1 MTIPTIGVIFHPT
14 NPPEVLGEF
23 ARKAEAGGFD
33 EVWLWEDSFWAGA
46 LTSAATML
54 AATSR
59 IKVGIGLMPATVRN
73 PLFFAME
80 ITTLA
85 RLYPGRFLPGFGHGV
100 DVWLK
105 QMGAA
110 PKSTMK
116 ALEETVNAVR
126 ALLLGESVTM
136 HGDYV
141 QFENVQLKVMPKQ
154 QPPLY
159 IGAIREKSM
168 QLAGRAGDGT
178 ILTEMASPAYVRWA
192 RDQIKIGMAQSGRS
206 ENKLVVFTYAKVDKD
221 SQQARLPVRKILGET
236 LSWAR
241 PHLTPLGIADE
252 AAQLFD
258 AVGPEK
264 TAEQMPEAWLDEI
277 SSSGTP
283 EQAAATI
290 KRLGEAGA
298 DSIVLLPPKGDPA
311 CLDEYITYLMPLLKQ

>member
-1 MTIPTIGVIFHPT
+1 MTKPSIGVIFHPT
-14 NPPEVLGEF
+14 FPPETLVDF
-23 ARKAEAGGFD
+23 AHKAEAAGFD
-33 EVWLWEDSFWAGA
+33 EIWLWEDSFWAGA

-59 IKVGIGLMPATVRN
+59 VKVGIGLMPATVRN

-100 DVWLK
+100 DSWLK
-105 QMGAA
+105 QIGAA

-126 ALLLGESVTM
+126 ALLLGENVTM
-136 HGDYV
+136 LGDYV
-141 QFENVQLKVMPKQ
+141 HLENVQMKVTPKQ

-159 IGAIREKSM
+159 IGAMREKTM

-178 ILTEMASPAYVRWA
+178 ILTEMSSPAYVRWA
-192 RDQIKIGMAQSGRS
+192 REHINTGMAESGRKD
-206 ENKLVVFTYAKVDKD
+206 NKVVVFTYAKVGTD
-221 SQQARLPVRKILGET
+221 SQQARQPIRKILAET
-236 LSWAR
+236 LTWAK

-252 AAQLFD
+252 AAQLFNQY
-258 AVGPEK
+258 GPEK
-264 TAEQMPEAWLDEI
+264 AAEQIPEAWLDEL
-277 SSSGTP
+277 SASGTP
-283 EQAAATI
+283 QQAAATI
-290 KRLGEAGA
+290 TRLGEAGA
-298 DSIVLLPPKGDPA
+298 DSVILLPPKGDPA